1 MFSDNQISLFKRNS
15 KFQPQLA
22 SIENTKP
29 IIDTTKLIKYS
40 DPVHKTLFEYQQY
53 KKNYNQMK
61 QSKIKKIL
69 SKSVDKTT
77 KQIINSNSM
86 MSSSVDYKM
95 KSSGRNLKYN
105 QSTQSV
111 ISESNITKKG
121 VLYDGINT
129 QVYRILI
136 EGHFNYYALKISKVN
151 MNKCTKEI
159 YYLKQLR
166 HPNIIELKH
175 HYVVY
180 DKSND
185 NRPMLYEI
193 MPLMSCNLRSFLQQF
208 YKHQNVQ
215 ENTKNIDAKLIN
227 QIKQEKKAK
236 QILFKL
242 FIYQIVRAIS
252 YLHHKNITHR
262 DLNPRNVLIDVDT
275 LSVQLCDFNS
285 AKQLFSSIP
294 SPNYIGERNYRAPE
308 LLLGS
313 KLYNQQVD
321 IWSLGCIIAECFL
334 GKQLF
339 NGTNTVET
347 MADII
352 RLLGTPTL
360 QEMKNL
366 KSQILDLKMPEI
378 PKFPMSKRFQEIEND
393 QLVDLLEKI
402 FVYDPNQRISAFD
415 ILLHPFFQELKQ
427 PNIKINSKSLPN
439 LFNFT
444 KEELSSNEYE
454 MNKNRL
460 IPIWFTEKQKRF
472 EYLTTSMDDAKLLL
486 DK

>member
-1 MFSDNQISLFKRNS
+1 MFSDNQISLFKRSS
-15 KFQPQLA
+15 KFQPKLA
-22 SIENTKP
+22 SIDTSKTL
-29 IIDTTKLIKYS
+29 IDTTKLIKYS
-40 DPVHKTLFEYQQY
+40 NPVHKTLFEYQQY

-61 QSKIKKIL
+61 KSKINKIL
-69 SKSVDKTT
+69 SKSVEKSTR
-77 KQIINSNSM
+77 QMFNNNSM

-105 QSTQSV
+105 QSSLSV
-111 ISESNITKKG
+111 ISESSITRKG
-121 VLYDGINT
+121 VLYDGNNT
-129 QVYRILI
+129 QVYRIMI

-151 MNKCTKEI
+151 QSKCTKEI

-175 HYVVY
+175 HYIIH
-180 DKSND
+180 DQSND

-193 MPLMSCNLRSFLQQF
+193 MPLMSCNLRSFLQHF

-215 ENTKNIDAKLIN
+215 ENTETTDAKLIN

-262 DLNPRNVLIDVDT
+262 DLNPRNILIDVDT

-285 AKQLFSSIP
+285 AKQLFSSIA
-294 SPNYIGERNYRAPE
+294 SPNYFGERHYRAPE

-339 NGTNTVET
+339 TGSNTVET

-360 QEMKNL
+360 EEMKNL

-378 PKFPMSKRFQEIEND
+378 PKFSMAKRFKEIEND

-402 FVYDPNQRISAFD
+402 FVYDPNQRISAFE

-444 KEELSSNEYE
+444 KEELSSNEYVI
-454 MNKNRL
+454 NKNRL

-486 DK
+486 NK